1 MSDSSKPF
9 NPGKKWKQPG
19 AVEQHVWNMRLADL
33 PRSDNR
39 RVIQSLFNGDP
50 PFDEAKAEENNV
62 EINRNDL
69 EGVNLMAQARRQ
81 WNNAFL
87 KPGNYFSVS
96 LDSGPKVRRNEYA
109 HSITRNVNRLLKRH
123 RPMMEQTRAAGANAM
138 LFGPGPCNWKDK
150 RSPIPRPIP
159 VASLLIP
166 SETEISFENCE
177 SFAVFHE
184 STAAELYRLTHGPR
198 VDPGWNMELV
208 RAQLKYVS
216 EQTQKQITA
225 TAFQYMPERVEEMIK
240 QDLGF
245 WGSDAVPTIDW
256 WDFYYK
262 GDDGVSWYRKVILD
276 WGVAVTRSQRT
287 PPKSRS
293 EELVG
298 KEGFLYDSGNRKFAT
313 DISEIF
319 HSQFIDCSAY
329 APFRYNSVRSLG
341 WMLWG
346 ICDLQNR
353 LHCKFNEAVFE
364 SLMWFFRVASS
375 DQFSRLQ
382 KANFSHFGVIPD
394 GVRMVLA
401 NERYTPDRGLVGM
414 AFQRNRALMSE
425 SSASYMQEFER
436 GESGREQT
444 ATETMAKVNNV
455 NALVSGMLNLAY
467 TYEAFKYREICR
479 RLCLPGNT
487 HPMAKKFRTLCLNDG
502 VPEELLDV
510 ERWDIEPERVLGGG
524 NKTLE
529 MAQAQFLQGI
539 RKNLG
544 ADAQRRVDHIAI
556 EASTDDPA
564 LAEDLAPLE
573 GQKHITSSM
582 HDAQLATERLMRG
595 LPFTEYPQM
604 VPEDYVKVWLA
615 DLGVMLQTAQQNGG
629 MATPEQLSGWKN
641 MADHIGKFLAMMEQ
655 NDEDKD
661 RARQYADLLKTAMNE
676 VKAMAQRL
684 MAQMKARNGAGQ
696 DGGDKETAAKVQA
709 TMLLAGVKARNSQQS
724 HALKTAQRQTSFE
737 LEEQRKDREAEAEI
751 RRKDAEAL
759 SGPANTQAFGE

>member
-1 MSDSSKPF
+1 MSDPAGAKA
-9 NPGKKWKQPG
+9 NTGKWKDAG
-19 AVEQHVWNMRLADL
+19 FVEQAVWNLRLADL
-33 PRSDNR
+33 PRSQNR
-39 RVIQSLFNGDP
+39 EVIQSLFNGDP
-50 PFDEAKAEENNV
+50 PFDEAKAAENNV

-96 LDSGPKVRRNEYA
+96 LDSGPRIKRVEHA
-109 HSITRNVNRLLKRH
+109 HTLTRHVNRLLKRS
-123 RPMMEQTRAAGANAM
+123 RPMMEQTRATGANAM
-138 LFGPGPCNWKDK
+138 LFGPGPVTWPDS
-150 RSPIPRPIP
+150 RSPVPKPLA
-159 VASLLIP
+159 VASVMIP
-166 SETEISFENCE
+166 SETEIDFENLE
-177 SFAVFHE
+177 YFAIFHE
-184 STAAELYRLTHGPR
+184 FTYSQLYRLTHGPR
-198 VDPGWNMELV
+198 VDPGWNLPAVEAL
-208 RAQLKYVS
+208 LKDVADK
-216 EQTQKQITA
+216 TQKQINA
-225 TAFQYMPERVEEMIK
+225 TAYQYMPERVEELLK

-245 WGSDAVPTIDW
+245 SGSDAVPTIDC
-256 WDFYYK
+256 WDFLYRGEK
-262 GDDGVSWYRKVILD
+262 GGIFRKIIPD
-276 WGVAVTRSQRT
+276 WGVAVTKNGQMPQSKIVSLT
-287 PPKSRS
+287 K
-293 EELVG
+293 
-298 KEGFLYDSGNRKFAT
+298 KEGFLYDSGRRKYAA
-313 DISEIF
+313 DLSNVI
-319 HSQFIDCSAY
+319 HCQFIDCSAY

-436 GESGREQT
+436 GENAREQT

-629 MATPEQLSGWKN
+629 MATAEQLSGWKN
-641 MADHIGKFLAMMEQ
+641 MADHISKFLAMMEQ